1 MKQIHD
7 KVNPDNV
14 ELVRRDYVA
23 NGGWET
29 FLAYEDPEQDI
40 LIGEGV
46 GLGVGGWCE
55 TKRRSDEVL
64 RICKIYLA

>member
-1 MKQIHD
+1 MQVQPEH
-7 KVNPDNV
+7 V

-40 LIGEGV
+40 LVSCLAGSPAPAG
-46 GLGVGGWCE
+46 
-55 TKRRSDEVL
+55 SDASCWHHTSCPVSPQNFM
-64 RICKIYLA
+64 